1 MQANWLILVID
12 ILLVILNRL
21 LNNISIYEVLDSF
34 KIYALVY
41 YLVKVMQTNICCDK
55 TFAYDKMVFVEK
67 MFLLTNVA
75 LIKLI
80 HG

>member
-1 MQANWLILVID
+1 M
-12 ILLVILNRL
+12 ILNRL

-41 YLVKVMQTNICCDK
+41 YLVKVMQKNICCDK
-55 TFAYDKMVFVEK
+55 TFAYDK